1 MLLVDR
7 GSPFRLLPWRNTSLQ
22 SKPYQ
27 LVIAIPRGS
36 YSRLPRQIRLLGSRW
51 RTISKSVNPSIHRLF
66 EQYNYKVC
74 PTGAEASNQNGPV
87 ERAHLNVANAI
98 RAMLHGAAL
107 PAKFWPYAFHHF
119 LRIKNATPS
128 RGREMSPIE
137 MTSGNKDNFSA
148 FRTFGCRV
156 WVRPTTKRPAK
167 FHTVSRKGIFIGFI
181 PDTTRNI
188 LWYDVESQLVKI
200 AKHVQFDEG
209 MNDMPL
215 DAIPPNVQYLIRV
228 QDGKPFPAEP
238 KPTAVLQFCFRHTPF
253 SKIVHKSFIVRCQ
266 QDNFGLSLATDDL
279 SRRVYIQKIS
289 RASTI
294 AKGYS
299 TMKAAHNAIRGAFIH
314 TIAGTPVFSLEDATS
329 EFTKLREKDVA
340 SFSIDFAPERAL
352 TAHETRHAF
361 VEHDLFRPNEPEAEQ
376 TPTLRTADIRA
387 ITSLRFP
394 GVDVSI
400 AALSTEEIQLANTP
414 YPPTQ

>member
-1 MLLVDR
+1 VHSNMPPLPIHTVTTSTERMLWHQRLGHPSDYYLYHAHRFVDGVPR
-7 GSPFRLLPWRNTSLQ
+7 FKHHHPVLERCPTCIQAKQRKEPAGPNSTKKATNNYQGLSIDFSFSGTRSKNACRSRDYVGLHGETCYLLIVDHHSGCYHGITRVSKASPINWLSQFLEEHTPDCLNKYVYLDQGGELYR
-22 SKPYQ
+22 
-27 LVIAIPRGS
+27 
-36 YSRLPRQIRLLGSRW
+36 
-51 RTISKSVNPSIHRLF
+51 NPSIRRLF
-66 EQYNYKVC
+66 ERYNYKVC

-181 PDTTRNI
+181 PGTTRYI
-188 LWYDVESQLVKI
+188 LWYDVESQLVKV
-200 AKHVQFDEG
+200 AKHVQFYEG

-238 KPTAVLQFCFRHTPF
+238 KPTAVL
-253 SKIVHKSFIVRCQ
+253 
-266 QDNFGLSLATDDL
+266 
-279 SRRVYIQKIS
+279 
-289 RASTI
+289 
-294 AKGYS
+294 
-299 TMKAAHNAIRGAFIH
+299 
-314 TIAGTPVFSLEDATS
+314 LE
-329 EFTKLREKDVA
+329 
-340 SFSIDFAPERAL
+340 
-352 TAHETRHAF
+352 
-361 VEHDLFRPNEPEAEQ
+361 
-376 TPTLRTADIRA
+376 
-387 ITSLRFP
+387 
-394 GVDVSI
+394 
-400 AALSTEEIQLANTP
+400 
-414 YPPTQ
+414 